1 MLLYCLYKPQTKG
14 NDNMKQIIIATI
26 LVLAI
31 TAFAQ
36 ETGHCESMYQ
46 SLTKVIPT
54 QTTTICR
61 VTGLG
66 EERNDIS
73 GMFFNFDI
81 KGRQY
86 QAVFVYGS
94 NYTEMLYALPS
105 DLIVNEI
112 KCIESPYF
120 RKIKSR
126 MTSAQIV
133 NKMLSY
139 KKCEDGFEKRH
150 IPTVTGK
157 WMTE

>member
-1 MLLYCLYKPQTKG
+1 
-14 NDNMKQIIIATI
+14 MKRTIVLTI
-26 LVLAI
+26 LAFAI
-31 TAFAQ
+31 TVCAQ
-36 ETGHCESMYQ
+36 EIGHCESLYQ
-46 SLTKVIPT
+46 NLTKVIPT

-61 VTGLG
+61 VTGLA

-73 GMFFNFDI
+73 GMFFNFEI

-86 QAVFVYGS
+86 RAVFVYGT

-105 DLIVNEI
+105 DLIVNKI
-112 KCIESPYF
+112 KCIDSPYF

-126 MTSAQIV
+126 MSSAQIV

-139 KKCEDGFEKRH
+139 KKCEDGFEERH
-150 IPTVTGK
+150 IPTIAGK

>member
-1 MLLYCLYKPQTKG
+1 
-14 NDNMKQIIIATI
+14 MKRIIITI
-26 LVLAI
+26 LAFAI
-31 TAFAQ
+31 VSFAQ
-36 ETGHCESMYQ
+36 EIGHCESMYQ
-46 SLTKVIPT
+46 NLTKVIPT

-66 EERNDIS
+66 EDRNDIS
-73 GMFFNFDI
+73 GMFFNFEI
-81 KGRQY
+81 KGRSY

-94 NYTEMLYALPS
+94 DYTEMLYALPS

-112 KCIESPYF
+112 KCIDSPYF

-139 KKCEDGFEKRH
+139 KKCEDGFEERH
-150 IPTVTGK
+150 IPTIAGK
-157 WMTE
+157 WITE